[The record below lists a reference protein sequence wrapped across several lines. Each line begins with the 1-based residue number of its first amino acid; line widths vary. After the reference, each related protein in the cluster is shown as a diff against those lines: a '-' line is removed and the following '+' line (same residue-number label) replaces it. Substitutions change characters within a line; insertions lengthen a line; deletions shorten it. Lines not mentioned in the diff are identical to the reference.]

1 MSRQPRRCAY
11 CAQPAEG
18 RYGVH
23 RDGYGVGPLMDLCD
37 ACGAH
42 ETPRLADIWERI
54 AQPSTHEDAYRRL
67 QVPTAAAPASEVRH
81 G

>member
-1 MSRQPRRCAY
+1 MSRAPRLCAY

-23 RDGYGVGPLMDLCD
+23 RDGYGVGPLMDLCT

-42 ETPRLADIWERI
+42 DTPTLADIWDRI
-54 AQPSTHEDAYRRL
+54 AKPSVHPDAYRRL
-67 QVPTAAAPASEVRH
+67 EVPTEAASAEVRP
-81 G
+81 